1 MNPRN
6 RSCHRPFRWLTVLVC
21 GFLFLTDLPVSYD
34 SVQGVAAA
42 EKVAPK
48 PFRLTLRKRVS
59 SAPKSPLYNAIQE
72 KQQWHPGQT
81 AVIVCDMWD
90 LHHCLNATLRGGEM
104 APRMNR
110 VLNEAR
116 ARGAT
121 SRPTRQT

>member
-42 EKVAPK
+42 EKVASK

-90 LHHCLNATLRGGEM
+90 LHHCPQRHAAWR
-104 APRMNR
+104 
-110 VLNEAR
+110 
-116 ARGAT
+116 
-121 SRPTRQT
+121 